1 MTDLV
6 VETANPHHLASLEQG
21 VSQAQAANQA
31 LVFSEDPAVTAV
43 QAQDSEQAAMSNTL
57 KASMQTV
64 SLDVSSKTSGATDST
79 TRGATDSET
88 AAKAESI
95 WYLYLIRC
103 ANGHL
108 YTGIT
113 TDVTRRFNE
122 HQSNSPKAAKYLRGK
137 GPLTLMYQEQVV
149 TRSDAL
155 KREIAVKKFSRA
167 QKLALI
173 ESGRETA

>member
-6 VETANPHHLASLEQG
+6 IEAADSTPSASPQKGASQTQAVNQAQLSSKPEALGAEQAVTWEQG
-21 VSQAQAANQA
+21 AT
-31 LVFSEDPAVTAV
+31 SEI
-43 QAQDSEQAAMSNTL
+43 EQA
-57 KASMQTV
+57 
-64 SLDVSSKTSGATDST
+64 ST
-79 TRGATDSET
+79 
-88 AAKAESI
+88 

-113 TDVTRRFNE
+113 TDVARRFNE
-122 HQSNSPKAAKYLRGK
+122 HQSSSPKAAKYLRGK
-137 GPLTLMYQEQVV
+137 GPLTLMYQEQVG

-155 KREIAVKKFSRA
+155 KREIAVKKLSRS

-173 ESGRETA
+173 ELGMMAGND

>member
-6 VETANPHHLASLEQG
+6 VKSSNSHPSASPSQG
-21 VSQAQAANQA
+21 ASQAPAVNQA
-31 LVFSEDPAVTAV
+31 LLSSKPEALGAEQAVT
-43 QAQDSEQAAMSNTL
+43 SEQ
-57 KASMQTV
+57 
-64 SLDVSSKTSGATDST
+64 GAT
-79 TRGATDSET
+79 SEI
-88 AAKAESI
+88 EQVSM

-122 HQSNSPKAAKYLRGK
+122 HQSNGPKAAKYLRGK
-137 GPLTLMYQEQVV
+137 GPLTLMYQEQVG

-155 KREIAVKKFSRA
+155 KREIAVKKLGRA

-173 ESGRETA
+173 ESAEQR

>member
-6 VETANPHHLASLEQG
+6 IE
-21 VSQAQAANQA
+21 AANSTPSASPQKGASQTQVVNKAQLSSKSEA
-31 LVFSEDPAVTAV
+31 LGAEQAVTSG
-43 QAQDSEQAAMSNTL
+43 Q
-57 KASMQTV
+57 
-64 SLDVSSKTSGATDST
+64 GATSEIEQVST
-79 TRGATDSET
+79 
-88 AAKAESI
+88 

-113 TDVTRRFNE
+113 TDVARRFNE
-122 HQSNSPKAAKYLRGK
+122 HQSSSPKAAKYLRGK
-137 GPLTLMYQEQVV
+137 GPLTLMYQETVGS
-149 TRSDAL
+149 RGDAL
-155 KREIAVKKFSRA
+155 RREIAVKKLSRA